1 MATYPWRF
9 QADLKEGDTN
19 PDVTVFIGDTITN
32 DETGEKIVHQNTA
45 DPVIVKLA
53 DLASYVETGMANGVT
68 RAKKEL
74 IPPIP
79 SLTPEERK
87 EK

>member
-19 PDVTVFIGDTITN
+19 PDVTVFIGDTVTN
-32 DETGEKIVHQNTA
+32 DTTGEKTIHQSTA

-53 DLASYVETGMANGVT
+53 DLATYVETGMTSGVT
-68 RAKKEL
+68 RAKPKADGG
-74 IPPIP
+74 
-79 SLTPEERK
+79 
-87 EK
+87 